1 MRESV
6 DWKHWT
12 IVILVAITAG
22 WMLFDGAR
30 ALIAGDYVTPTT
42 GQYAGQ
48 LGPWSNLVKAIGIEP
63 RSTLMKSIFVVYGLA
78 ALTVVVCFVL
88 GLASARGAMILV
100 CILGLWFLPIG
111 TVTNLIALIL
121 LLIGRR

>member
-1 MRESV
+1 MN
-6 DWKHWT
+6 WKT
-12 IVILVAITAG
+12 LLAVVLVMFTAG
-22 WMLFDGAR
+22 WMLFDGTR

-42 GQYAGQ
+42 GQYAVQ

-78 ALTVVVCFVL
+78 ALTVVVFFIL
-88 GLASARGAMILV
+88 GLAWARGAMIIV

-111 TVTNLIALIL
+111 TVTNLISLIL
-121 LLIGRR
+121 LLIRGR